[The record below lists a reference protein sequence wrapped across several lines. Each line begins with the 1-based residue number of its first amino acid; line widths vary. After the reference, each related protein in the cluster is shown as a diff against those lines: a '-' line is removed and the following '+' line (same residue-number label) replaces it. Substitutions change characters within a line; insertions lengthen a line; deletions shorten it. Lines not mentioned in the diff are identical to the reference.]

1 MHVNISFIIIN
12 LLGCYKY
19 LIDLQYKLLEVHLT
33 FGHINIGNCTKLH
46 ISVQLGSLKKNLCF
60 MWHMGSMISSYTL

>member
-46 ISVQLGSLKKNLCF
+46 ISVQLGSLKKNCVLCGI
-60 MWHMGSMISSYTL
+60 WAP